1 MSDNLSNKGV
11 KAMRAFKILALLA
24 AVALLFACGKRQTNQ
39 TSEPAAQQQTSR
51 KVLDPKLERGKAVY
65 DETGCATCHA
75 VAGIGGRTGPSLDGV
90 GKKYDAEKLKEILL
104 NPKTLNPNTVMPPF
118 EGSEEDLDAL
128 VAYLLSLK

>member
-1 MSDNLSNKGV
+1 MKVL
-11 KAMRAFKILALLA
+11 KITALAALIALLI
-24 AVALLFACGKRQTNQ
+24 ACGKQQNSQ
-39 TSEPAAQQQTSR
+39 TSANGNQQKVSQQTA
-51 KVLDPKLERGKAVY
+51 DPKIERGKAVY

-75 VAGIGGRTGPSLDGV
+75 IGEIGGRTGPSLDKIGS
-90 GKKYDAEKLKEILL
+90 KYDAEKLKGILL

>member
-1 MSDNLSNKGV
+1 MKVLRIT
-11 KAMRAFKILALLA
+11 ALAALIALLI
-24 AVALLFACGKRQTNQ
+24 ACGKQQSSQ
-39 TSEPAAQQQTSR
+39 TSANGNQQRVSQQTA
-51 KVLDPKLERGKAVY
+51 DPKIERGKAVY

-75 VAGIGGRTGPSLDGV
+75 IGGIGGTIGPSLDKIGS
-90 GKKYDAEKLKEILL
+90 KYDAEKLKGILL

>member
-1 MSDNLSNKGV
+1 MKVL
-11 KAMRAFKILALLA
+11 KITALAALIALLI
-24 AVALLFACGKRQTNQ
+24 ACGKQQNSQ
-39 TSEPAAQQQTSR
+39 TSANGNQQRVSQQTA
-51 KVLDPKLERGKAVY
+51 DPKIERGKAVY

-75 VAGIGGRTGPSLDGV
+75 IGGIGSTIGPSLDKIGS
-90 GKKYDAEKLKEILL
+90 KYDAEKLKGILL

>member
-1 MSDNLSNKGV
+1 MKVLRITALV
-11 KAMRAFKILALLA
+11 MLALLF
-24 AVALLFACGKRQTNQ
+24 VACGKQQSSQ
-39 TSEPAAQQQTSR
+39 TSANGNQQ
-51 KVLDPKLERGKAVY
+51 KVSQQAVDPKIERGKAVY

-75 VAGIGGRTGPSLDGV
+75 IGEIGGRTGPSLDKIGS
-90 GKKYDAEKLKEILL
+90 KYEAAKLKEILV

>member
-1 MSDNLSNKGV
+1 
-11 KAMRAFKILALLA
+11 MRAFQILALLLLT
-24 AVALLFACGKRQTNQ
+24 VWLFACGKKQ
-39 TSEPAAQQQTSR
+39 TSQTSGANVQQQPNQQQASQQIS
-51 KVLDPKLERGKAVY
+51 DPKLERGKAVY
-65 DETGCATCHA
+65 DETGCATCHI
-75 VAGIGGRTGPSLDGV
+75 VAGIGGRTGPSLDGI